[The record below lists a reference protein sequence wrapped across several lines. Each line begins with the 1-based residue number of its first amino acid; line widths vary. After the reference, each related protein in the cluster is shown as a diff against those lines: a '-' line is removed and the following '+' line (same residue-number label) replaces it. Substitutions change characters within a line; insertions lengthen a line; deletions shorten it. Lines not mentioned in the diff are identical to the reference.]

1 MQDASVLAYLFE
13 YEYSIEMR
21 TLHDIFRIFL
31 VATKSQKEKWFAY
44 PNFDDKANRNFDC
57 ILAFYNVLLSQ

>member
-31 VATKSQKEKWFAY
+31 VATKSQKE
-44 PNFDDKANRNFDC
+44 NG
-57 ILAFYNVLLSQ
+57 LLIQTLMIKQIVISIVF

>member
-31 VATKSQKEKWFAY
+31 IATKSQKENGSLIQTLMIKQIVISIVF
-44 PNFDDKANRNFDC
+44 
-57 ILAFYNVLLSQ
+57 